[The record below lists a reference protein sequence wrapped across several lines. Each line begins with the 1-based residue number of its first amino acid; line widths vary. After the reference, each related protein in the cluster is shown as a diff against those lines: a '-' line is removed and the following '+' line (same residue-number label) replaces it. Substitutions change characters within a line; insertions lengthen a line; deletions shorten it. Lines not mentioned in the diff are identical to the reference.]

1 MKKFL
6 AIILAI
12 VTCFALTACKGK
24 ISEPNSGS
32 SSGSGSSSVEKT
44 QTTYKIGVVD
54 GAPSLSVVNIANGF
68 EYETAD
74 TKYTANIEVLQ
85 SGDSAPATII
95 TGMNKTDGF
104 DMAIAPLNVAYK
116 LHSSNAK
123 FKLASVNV
131 FGVLYMIGKTTINE
145 DMNNLKGKVV
155 CLTSGGGTPE
165 ILFKHLLTKNQ
176 IEFEESDTVTDA
188 NKVYIKYV
196 GAQQIIAGLKQGT
209 VEYGVLGEP
218 AVTKA
223 NAATGSI
230 VVLDLQKEWKKFY
243 GEGQF
248 VQAGLIVNSEK
259 VNVEFVN
266 ALVEKLKQNKQ
277 YLYDNAD
284 GIGNTLVS
292 VYSETVMKGIKFN
305 ASVLDRCNIGCE
317 TAKSQK
323 SAINAF
329 LTAHGLTAP
338 NDDFYFI

>member
-6 AIILAI
+6 AIILSI
-12 VTCFALTACKGK
+12 VTCFAFVAC
-24 ISEPNSGS
+24 SSSTDSGS
-32 SSGSGSSSVEKT
+32 SSGSGSSSVTKT

-74 TKYTANIEVLQ
+74 TKYTANIDVLQ

-116 LHSSNAK
+116 LHNSNAK

-131 FGVLYMIGKTTINE
+131 FGVLYMIGKTSINE
-145 DMNNLKGKVV
+145 DMNNLKGKIV

-165 ILFKHLLTKNQ
+165 ILFKHLLAKNQ

>member
-1 MKKFL
+1 M
-6 AIILAI
+6 
-12 VTCFALTACKGK
+12 
-24 ISEPNSGS
+24 
-32 SSGSGSSSVEKT
+32 
-44 QTTYKIGVVD
+44 
-54 GAPSLSVVNIANGF
+54 NIANGF

-116 LHSSNAK
+116 LHNSNAK

-243 GEGQF
+243 GDGQF

-259 VNVEFVN
+259 VNVDFVN

-277 YLYDNAD
+277 FLYDNAD

-292 VYSETVMKGIKFN
+292 VYSETVMKGVKFN
-305 ASVLDRCNIGCE
+305 ADVLDRCNIGCE

-323 SAINAF
+323 AAVSAF

-338 NDDFYFI
+338 GDDFYFI

>member
-6 AIILAI
+6 AIILSI
-12 VTCFALTACKGK
+12 VTCFAFVAC
-24 ISEPNSGS
+24 SSSTDSGS
-32 SSGSGSSSVEKT
+32 SSNEKT

-74 TKYTANIEVLQ
+74 TKYTANIKVIPAD
-85 SGDSAPATII
+85 GAPTKIASE
-95 TGMNKTDGF
+95 MNKTDGF

-116 LHSSNAK
+116 LHNSNAK

-176 IEFEESDTVTDA
+176 IGFEESDTVTDA

-223 NAATGSI
+223 NAATGST

-259 VNVEFVN
+259 VNVDFVN

-277 YLYDNAD
+277 YLYNNAD

>member
-6 AIILAI
+6 AIILSI
-12 VTCFALTACKGK
+12 VTCFAFVAC
-24 ISEPNSGS
+24 SSSTDSGS
-32 SSGSGSSSVEKT
+32 SSGSGSSSVTKT

-95 TGMNKTDGF
+95 TGMNKADGF

-116 LHSSNAK
+116 LHNSNAK

-131 FGVLYMIGKTTINE
+131 FGVLYMIGKTSINE
-145 DMNNLKGKVV
+145 DMNNLKGKIV

-165 ILFKHLLTKNQ
+165 ILFKHLLAKNQ

-188 NKVYIKYV
+188 NKVYIRYV

-209 VEYGVLGEP
+209 IEYGVLGEP

>member
-6 AIILAI
+6 AIILSI
-12 VTCFALTACKGK
+12 VTCFAFVAC
-24 ISEPNSGS
+24 SSSTDSGS
-32 SSGSGSSSVEKT
+32 SSGSGSSSVTKT

-95 TGMNKTDGF
+95 TGMNKTYGF

-116 LHSSNAK
+116 LHNSNAK

-131 FGVLYMIGKTTINE
+131 FGVLYMIGKTSINE
-145 DMNNLKGKVV
+145 DMNNLKGKIV

-165 ILFKHLLTKNQ
+165 ILFKHLLAKNQ

>member
-12 VTCFALTACKGK
+12 VTCFAFVAC
-24 ISEPNSGS
+24 SSSTDSGS
-32 SSGSGSSSVEKT
+32 SSGSGSSSVTKT

-116 LHSSNAK
+116 LHNSNAK

-131 FGVLYMIGKTTINE
+131 FGVLYMIGKTSINE
-145 DMNNLKGKVV
+145 DMNNLKGKIV

-165 ILFKHLLTKNQ
+165 ILFKHLLAKNQ

>member
-12 VTCFALTACKGK
+12 VTCFAFVAC
-24 ISEPNSGS
+24 SSSTDSGS

-44 QTTYKIGVVD
+44 QTTYKLGVVD

-95 TGMNKTDGF
+95 TGMNKADGF

-116 LHSSNAK
+116 LHNSNAK

-176 IEFEESDTVTDA
+176 IGFEESDTVTDA

-223 NAATGSI
+223 NAATGST

-243 GEGQF
+243 GDGQF

-277 YLYDNAD
+277 FLYDNAD

-292 VYSETVMKGIKFN
+292 VYSETVMKGVKFN
-305 ASVLDRCNIGCE
+305 ADVLDRCNIGCE
-317 TAKSQK
+317 TASSQK
-323 SAINAF
+323 AAISAF
-329 LTAHGLTAP
+329 LTAHG
-338 NDDFYFI
+338 DDFYFI

>member
-6 AIILAI
+6 AIILSI
-12 VTCFALTACKGK
+12 VTCFAFVAC
-24 ISEPNSGS
+24 SSSTDSGS
-32 SSGSGSSSVEKT
+32 SSGSGSSSVTKT

-116 LHSSNAK
+116 LHNSNAK

-165 ILFKHLLTKNQ
+165 ILFKHLLAKNQ

>member
-12 VTCFALTACKGK
+12 VTCFAFVAC
-24 ISEPNSGS
+24 S
-32 SSGSGSSSVEKT
+32 SSTDSGSSSVEKI

-74 TKYTANIEVLQ
+74 TKYTANIKVIPAD
-85 SGDSAPATII
+85 GAPTKIASE
-95 TGMNKTDGF
+95 MNKSDGF

-116 LHSSNAK
+116 LHNSNAK

-176 IEFEESDTVTDA
+176 IGFEESDTVTDA
-188 NKVYIKYV
+188 NKVYIRYV

-223 NAATGSI
+223 NAATGST

-243 GEGQF
+243 GDGQF

-259 VNVEFVN
+259 VNVDFVN

-277 YLYDNAD
+277 FLYDNAD

-292 VYSETVMKGIKFN
+292 VYSETVMKGVKFN
-305 ASVLDRCNIGCE
+305 ADILDRCNIGCE
-317 TAKSQK
+317 TASSQK
-323 SAINAF
+323 AAISAF

-338 NDDFYFI
+338 GDDFYFI

>member
-12 VTCFALTACKGK
+12 VTCFAFVAC
-24 ISEPNSGS
+24 SSSTDNGS

-74 TKYTANIEVLQ
+74 TKYTANIKVIPAD
-85 SGDSAPATII
+85 GAPTKIASE
-95 TGMNKTDGF
+95 MNKSDGF

-116 LHSSNAK
+116 LHNSNAK

-176 IEFEESDTVTDA
+176 IGFEESDTVTDA
-188 NKVYIKYV
+188 NKVYIRYV

-223 NAATGSI
+223 NAATGST

-259 VNVEFVN
+259 VNVDFVN

-277 YLYDNAD
+277 FLYDNAD

-292 VYSETVMKGIKFN
+292 VYSETVMKGVKFN
-305 ASVLDRCNIGCE
+305 ADVLDRCNIGCE

-323 SAINAF
+323 AAVSAF

-338 NDDFYFI
+338 SDDFYFI

>member
-12 VTCFALTACKGK
+12 VTCFAFVAC
-24 ISEPNSGS
+24 SSSTDSGS

-95 TGMNKTDGF
+95 TGMNKADGF

-116 LHSSNAK
+116 LHNSNAK

-176 IEFEESDTVTDA
+176 IGFEESDTVTDA
-188 NKVYIKYV
+188 NKVYIRYV

-223 NAATGSI
+223 NAATGST

-243 GEGQF
+243 GDGQF

-292 VYSETVMKGIKFN
+292 VYSETVMKGVKFN
-305 ASVLDRCNIGCE
+305 ADVLNRCNIGCE
-317 TAKSQK
+317 TASSQK
-323 SAINAF
+323 AAINAF

-338 NDDFYFI
+338 GDDFYFI

>member
-12 VTCFALTACKGK
+12 ATCFAFVAC
-24 ISEPNSGS
+24 SSSTDSGS
-32 SSGSGSSSVEKT
+32 SSDSGSASVEKT

-74 TKYTANIEVLQ
+74 TKYTANIKVIPA
-85 SGDSAPATII
+85 DDAPTKIASE
-95 TGMNKTDGF
+95 MNKSDGF

-116 LHSSNAK
+116 LHNSNAK

-176 IEFEESDTVTDA
+176 IGFEESDTVTDA
-188 NKVYIKYV
+188 NKVYIRYV

-223 NAATGSI
+223 NAATGST

-243 GEGQF
+243 GDGQF
-248 VQAGLIVNSEK
+248 VQAGLIVNSER

-277 YLYDNAD
+277 FLYDNAD

-292 VYSETVMKGIKFN
+292 VYSETVMKGVKFN
-305 ASVLDRCNIGCE
+305 ADVLDRCNIGCE
-317 TAKSQK
+317 TASSQK
-323 SAINAF
+323 AAVSAF
-329 LTAHGLTAP
+329 LIAHGLTAP
-338 NDDFYFI
+338 GDDFYFI

>member
-6 AIILAI
+6 AIILSI
-12 VTCFALTACKGK
+12 VTCFAFVAC
-24 ISEPNSGS
+24 SSSTDSGS
-32 SSGSGSSSVEKT
+32 SSGSGSSSVTKT

-95 TGMNKTDGF
+95 TGMNKADGF

-116 LHSSNAK
+116 LHNSNAK

-131 FGVLYMIGKTTINE
+131 FGVLYMIGKTSINE
-145 DMNNLKGKVV
+145 DMNNLKGKIV

-165 ILFKHLLTKNQ
+165 ILFKHLLAKNQ

>member
-6 AIILAI
+6 AIILSI
-12 VTCFALTACKGK
+12 VTCFAFVAC
-24 ISEPNSGS
+24 SSSTDSGS
-32 SSGSGSSSVEKT
+32 SSNEKT

-74 TKYTANIEVLQ
+74 TKYTANIKVIPAD
-85 SGDSAPATII
+85 GAPTKIASE
-95 TGMNKTDGF
+95 MNKTDGF

-116 LHSSNAK
+116 LHNSNAK

-176 IEFEESDTVTDA
+176 IGFEESDTVTDA

-223 NAATGSI
+223 NAATGST

-259 VNVEFVN
+259 VNVDFVN

-277 YLYDNAD
+277 YLYNNAD

-338 NDDFYFI
+338 DDDFYFI

>member
-6 AIILAI
+6 AIILSI
-12 VTCFALTACKGK
+12 VTCFAFVAC
-24 ISEPNSGS
+24 SSSTDSGS
-32 SSGSGSSSVEKT
+32 SSGSGSSSVTKT

-116 LHSSNAK
+116 LHNSNAK

-131 FGVLYMIGKTTINE
+131 FGVLYMIGKTSINE
-145 DMNNLKGKVV
+145 DMNNLKGKIV

-165 ILFKHLLTKNQ
+165 ILFKHLLAKNQ

>member
-6 AIILAI
+6 AIILSI
-12 VTCFALTACKGK
+12 VTCFAFVAC
-24 ISEPNSGS
+24 SSSTDSGS
-32 SSGSGSSSVEKT
+32 SSGSGSSSVTKT

-116 LHSSNAK
+116 LHNSNAK

-176 IEFEESDTVTDA
+176 IGFEESDTVTDA

-223 NAATGSI
+223 NAATGST

-277 YLYDNAD
+277 YLYNNAD

-317 TAKSQK
+317 TASSQK
-323 SAINAF
+323 AAISAF

>member
-6 AIILAI
+6 AIILSI
-12 VTCFALTACKGK
+12 VTCFAFVAC
-24 ISEPNSGS
+24 SSSTDSGS
-32 SSGSGSSSVEKT
+32 SSGSGSSSVTKT

-116 LHSSNAK
+116 LHNSNAK

-131 FGVLYMIGKTTINE
+131 FGVLYMIGKTSINE
-145 DMNNLKGKVV
+145 DMNNLKGKIV

-165 ILFKHLLTKNQ
+165 ILFKHLLAKNQ

-188 NKVYIKYV
+188 NKVYIRYV

>member
-12 VTCFALTACKGK
+12 VTCFAFVAC
-24 ISEPNSGS
+24 SSSTDSGS

-68 EYETAD
+68 EYETED

-116 LHSSNAK
+116 LHNSNAK

-145 DMNNLKGKVV
+145 DMNKLKGKVV

-176 IEFEESDTVTDA
+176 IGFEESDTVTDA

-223 NAATGSI
+223 NAATGST

-259 VNVEFVN
+259 VNVDFVN

-292 VYSETVMKGIKFN
+292 VYSETVMKGVKFN
-305 ASVLDRCNIGCE
+305 ADVLDRCNIGCE

-323 SAINAF
+323 AAVSAF

-338 NDDFYFI
+338 GDDFYFI

>member
-6 AIILAI
+6 AIILSI
-12 VTCFALTACKGK
+12 VTCFAFVAC
-24 ISEPNSGS
+24 SSSTDSGS
-32 SSGSGSSSVEKT
+32 SSGSGSSSVTKT

-74 TKYTANIEVLQ
+74 TKYTANIKVIPAD
-85 SGDSAPATII
+85 GAPTKIASE
-95 TGMNKTDGF
+95 MNKTDGF

-116 LHSSNAK
+116 LHNSNAK

-131 FGVLYMIGKTTINE
+131 FGVLYMIGKTSINE
-145 DMNNLKGKVV
+145 DMNNLKGKIV

>member
-6 AIILAI
+6 AIILSI
-12 VTCFALTACKGK
+12 VTCFAFVAC
-24 ISEPNSGS
+24 SSSTDSGS
-32 SSGSGSSSVEKT
+32 SSGSGSSSVTKT

-95 TGMNKTDGF
+95 TGMNKADGF

-116 LHSSNAK
+116 LHNSNAK

-131 FGVLYMIGKTTINE
+131 FGVLYMIGKTSINE
-145 DMNNLKGKVV
+145 DMNNLKGKIV

-165 ILFKHLLTKNQ
+165 ILFKHLLAKNQ

-338 NDDFYFI
+338 NVDFYFI

>member
-6 AIILAI
+6 AIILSI
-12 VTCFALTACKGK
+12 VTCFAFVAC
-24 ISEPNSGS
+24 SSSTDSGS
-32 SSGSGSSSVEKT
+32 SSGSGSSSVTKT

-74 TKYTANIEVLQ
+74 TKYTANIKVIPAD
-85 SGDSAPATII
+85 GAPTKIASE
-95 TGMNKTDGF
+95 MNKTDGF

-116 LHSSNAK
+116 LHNSNAK

-131 FGVLYMIGKTTINE
+131 FGVLYMIGKTSINE
-145 DMNNLKGKVV
+145 DMNNLKGKIV

-230 VVLDLQKEWKKFY
+230 VVFDLQKEWKKFY

>member
-12 VTCFALTACKGK
+12 VTCFAFVAC
-24 ISEPNSGS
+24 S
-32 SSGSGSSSVEKT
+32 SSTDSGSSSVEKT

-74 TKYTANIEVLQ
+74 TKYTANIKVIPA
-85 SGDSAPATII
+85 DDAPTKIASE
-95 TGMNKTDGF
+95 MNKSDGF

-116 LHSSNAK
+116 LHNSNAK

-155 CLTSGGGTPE
+155 YITGGGGTPE
-165 ILFKHLLTKNQ
+165 KLFKHLLTKNR
-176 IEFEESDTVTDA
+176 IGFEESDTVTDA
-188 NKVYIKYV
+188 NKVYIRYV

-243 GEGQF
+243 GDGQF

-259 VNVEFVN
+259 VNVDFVN

-277 YLYDNAD
+277 FLYDNAD

-292 VYSETVMKGIKFN
+292 VYSETVMKGVKFN
-305 ASVLDRCNIGCE
+305 ADVLDRCNIGCE
-317 TAKSQK
+317 TASSQK
-323 SAINAF
+323 AAVSAF

-338 NDDFYFI
+338 GDDFYFI

>member
-6 AIILAI
+6 AIILSI
-12 VTCFALTACKGK
+12 VTCFAFVAC
-24 ISEPNSGS
+24 SSSTDSGS
-32 SSGSGSSSVEKT
+32 SSGSGSSSVTKT

-116 LHSSNAK
+116 LHNSNAK

-145 DMNNLKGKVV
+145 DMNNLKGKIV

-165 ILFKHLLTKNQ
+165 ILFKHLLAKNQ

-277 YLYDNAD
+277 YLYNNAD

>member
-12 VTCFALTACKGK
+12 VTCFAFVAC
-24 ISEPNSGS
+24 SSSTDSGS

-74 TKYTANIEVLQ
+74 TKYTANIKVIPA
-85 SGDSAPATII
+85 DDAPTKIASE
-95 TGMNKTDGF
+95 MNKSDGF

-116 LHSSNAK
+116 LHNSNAK

-176 IEFEESDTVTDA
+176 IGFEESDTVTDA

-223 NAATGSI
+223 NAATGST

-243 GEGQF
+243 GDGQF

-259 VNVEFVN
+259 VNVDFVN

-292 VYSETVMKGIKFN
+292 VYSETVMKGVKFN

-317 TAKSQK
+317 TASSQK
-323 SAINAF
+323 AAVSAF

-338 NDDFYFI
+338 GDDFYFI

>member
-6 AIILAI
+6 AIILSI
-12 VTCFALTACKGK
+12 VTCFAFVAC
-24 ISEPNSGS
+24 SSSTDSGS
-32 SSGSGSSSVEKT
+32 SSGSGSSSVTKT

-95 TGMNKTDGF
+95 TGMNKADGF

-116 LHSSNAK
+116 LHNSNAK

-131 FGVLYMIGKTTINE
+131 FGVLYMIGKTSINE
-145 DMNNLKGKVV
+145 DMNNLKGKIV

-165 ILFKHLLTKNQ
+165 ILFKHLLAKNQ
-176 IEFEESDTVTDA
+176 IEFEESDIVTDA
-188 NKVYIKYV
+188 NKVYIRYV

-338 NDDFYFI
+338 NDDFYYI

>member
-12 VTCFALTACKGK
+12 VTCFAFVAC
-24 ISEPNSGS
+24 SSSTDSGS

-74 TKYTANIEVLQ
+74 TKYTANIKVIPA
-85 SGDSAPATII
+85 DDAPTKIASE
-95 TGMNKTDGF
+95 MNKSDGF

-116 LHSSNAK
+116 LHYKDNPK

-155 CLTSGGGTPE
+155 YITGGGGTPE
-165 ILFKHLLTKNQ
+165 KLFKHLLTKNQ
-176 IEFEESDTVTDA
+176 IGFEESDTVTDA

-223 NAATGSI
+223 NAATGST

-243 GEGQF
+243 GDGQF

-259 VNVEFVN
+259 VNVDFVN

-284 GIGNTLVS
+284 VIGNTLVS
-292 VYSETVMKGIKFN
+292 VYSETVMKGVKFN

-317 TAKSQK
+317 TASSQK
-323 SAINAF
+323 AAVSAF

-338 NDDFYFI
+338 GDDFYFI

>member
-12 VTCFALTACKGK
+12 ATCFAFVAC
-24 ISEPNSGS
+24 SSSTDSGS
-32 SSGSGSSSVEKT
+32 SSGSGSASVEKT

-74 TKYTANIEVLQ
+74 TKYAANIEVLQ

-116 LHSSNAK
+116 LHNSNAK

-145 DMNNLKGKVV
+145 DMNNLKGKIV

-176 IEFEESDTVTDA
+176 IGFEESDTVTDA

-243 GEGQF
+243 GDGQF

-259 VNVEFVN
+259 VNVDFVN

-292 VYSETVMKGIKFN
+292 VYSETVMKGVKFN
-305 ASVLDRCNIGCE
+305 ADVLDRCNIGCE

-338 NDDFYFI
+338 GDDFYFI

>member
-6 AIILAI
+6 AIILSI
-12 VTCFALTACKGK
+12 VTCFAFVAC
-24 ISEPNSGS
+24 SSSTDSGS
-32 SSGSGSSSVEKT
+32 SSGSGSSSVTKT

-116 LHSSNAK
+116 LHNSNAK

-165 ILFKHLLTKNQ
+165 ILFKHLLAKNQ

-323 SAINAF
+323 AAINAF

>member
-6 AIILAI
+6 AIILSI
-12 VTCFALTACKGK
+12 VTCFAFVAC
-24 ISEPNSGS
+24 SSSTDSGS
-32 SSGSGSSSVEKT
+32 SSGSGSSSVTKT

-116 LHSSNAK
+116 LHNSNAK

-176 IEFEESDTVTDA
+176 IGFEESDTVTDA
-188 NKVYIKYV
+188 NKVYIRYV

-223 NAATGSI
+223 NAATGST

-243 GEGQF
+243 GDGQF

>member
-6 AIILAI
+6 VIILAI
-12 VTCFALTACKGK
+12 VTCFAFVAC
-24 ISEPNSGS
+24 S
-32 SSGSGSSSVEKT
+32 SSTDSGSSSVEKT

-74 TKYTANIEVLQ
+74 TKYTANIKVIPA
-85 SGDSAPATII
+85 DDAPTKIASE
-95 TGMNKTDGF
+95 MNKSDGF

-116 LHSSNAK
+116 LHNSNAK

-131 FGVLYMIGKTTINE
+131 FGVLYMIGKTSINE
-145 DMNNLKGKVV
+145 DMNNLKGKIV

-176 IEFEESDTVTDA
+176 IGFEESDTVTDA

-223 NAATGSI
+223 NAATGST

-243 GEGQF
+243 GDGQF

-259 VNVEFVN
+259 VNVDFVN

-277 YLYDNAD
+277 FLYDNAD

-292 VYSETVMKGIKFN
+292 VYSETVMKGVKFN

-317 TAKSQK
+317 TASSQK
-323 SAINAF
+323 AAISAF

-338 NDDFYFI
+338 GDDFYFI

>member
-6 AIILAI
+6 AIILSI
-12 VTCFALTACKGK
+12 VTCFAFVAC
-24 ISEPNSGS
+24 SSSTDSGS

-74 TKYTANIEVLQ
+74 TKYTANIEVLR

-116 LHSSNAK
+116 LHNSNAK

-165 ILFKHLLTKNQ
+165 ILFKHLLAKNQ

>member
-6 AIILAI
+6 AIILSI
-12 VTCFALTACKGK
+12 VTCFAFVAC
-24 ISEPNSGS
+24 SSSTDSGS
-32 SSGSGSSSVEKT
+32 SSGSGSSSVTKT

-95 TGMNKTDGF
+95 TGMNKADGF

-116 LHSSNAK
+116 LHNSNAK

-131 FGVLYMIGKTTINE
+131 FGVLYMIGKTSINE
-145 DMNNLKGKVV
+145 DMNNLKGKIV

-165 ILFKHLLTKNQ
+165 ILFKHLLAKNQ

-188 NKVYIKYV
+188 NKVYIRYV

-292 VYSETVMKGIKFN
+292 VYSETVMKGVKFN

>member
-6 AIILAI
+6 AIILSI
-12 VTCFALTACKGK
+12 VTCFAFVAC
-24 ISEPNSGS
+24 SSSTDSGS
-32 SSGSGSSSVEKT
+32 SSGSGSSSVTKT

-95 TGMNKTDGF
+95 TGMNKADGF

-116 LHSSNAK
+116 LHNSNAK

-131 FGVLYMIGKTTINE
+131 FGVLYMIGKTSINE
-145 DMNNLKGKVV
+145 DMNNLKGKIV

-165 ILFKHLLTKNQ
+165 ILFKHLLAKNQ

-292 VYSETVMKGIKFN
+292 VYSETIMKGVKFN

>member
-6 AIILAI
+6 AIILSI
-12 VTCFALTACKGK
+12 VTCFAFVAC
-24 ISEPNSGS
+24 SSSTDSGS
-32 SSGSGSSSVEKT
+32 SSGSGSSSVTKT

-116 LHSSNAK
+116 LHNSNAK

-165 ILFKHLLTKNQ
+165 ILFKHLLAKNQ

-243 GEGQF
+243 GEGQI

-323 SAINAF
+323 AAINAF

>member
-12 VTCFALTACKGK
+12 VTCFAFVAC
-24 ISEPNSGS
+24 SSSTDSGS

-74 TKYTANIEVLQ
+74 TKYTANIKVIPA
-85 SGDSAPATII
+85 DDAPTKIASE
-95 TGMNKTDGF
+95 MNKSDGF

-116 LHSSNAK
+116 LHNSNAK

-131 FGVLYMIGKTTINE
+131 FGVLYMIGKTPINE

-176 IEFEESDTVTDA
+176 IWFEESDTVTDA

-223 NAATGSI
+223 NAATGST

-243 GEGQF
+243 GDGQF

-259 VNVEFVN
+259 VNVDFVN

-277 YLYDNAD
+277 FLYDNAD

-292 VYSETVMKGIKFN
+292 VYSETVMKGVKFN

-323 SAINAF
+323 AAISAF

-338 NDDFYFI
+338 DDDFYFI

>member
-6 AIILAI
+6 AIILSI
-12 VTCFALTACKGK
+12 VTCFAFVAC
-24 ISEPNSGS
+24 SSSTDSGS
-32 SSGSGSSSVEKT
+32 SSGSGSSSVTKT

-74 TKYTANIEVLQ
+74 TKYTANIKVIPAD
-85 SGDSAPATII
+85 GAPTKIASE
-95 TGMNKTDGF
+95 MNKTDGF

-116 LHSSNAK
+116 LHNSNAK

-131 FGVLYMIGKTTINE
+131 FGVLYMIGKTSINE
-145 DMNNLKGKVV
+145 DMNNLKGKIV

-165 ILFKHLLTKNQ
+165 ILFKHLLAKNQ